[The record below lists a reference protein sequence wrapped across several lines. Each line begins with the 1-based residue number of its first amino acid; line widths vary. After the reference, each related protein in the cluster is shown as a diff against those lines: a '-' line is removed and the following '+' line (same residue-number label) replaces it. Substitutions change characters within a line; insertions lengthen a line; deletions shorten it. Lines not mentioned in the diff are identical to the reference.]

1 MNITQILSSN
11 QLSLLRKLF
20 PISGL
25 IHIGAGTGAV
35 TSVYKEWGIPN
46 ALLVEADPHLFSQ
59 LESKTAGVEGWCS
72 LQAVVSEQATQASF
86 YQSNNPHEHGLIE
99 PEKLTAFW
107 RNLKTVEVQT
117 ADTQTLANILPV
129 TGVNSP
135 DTSPYNWLIV
145 DCLPAIRILEGI
157 GSYLGQVD
165 VIIARA
171 VLSPDD
177 SLLPA
182 GKTRIDNLLQ
192 FHGYQSI
199 QVYEENHPAIG
210 QVLYVRDHKTSVRN
224 QRQSLIALQQHNQQ
238 LALEKDNAEQ
248 DNNACRQQID
258 ALQLHNQQL
267 AFEKDNAE
275 QDNNA
280 CRQQIDALQL
290 HNQQLAL
297 EKDNAEQDN
306 NACRQQIDALQQHN
320 QQLALEKDNAEHA
333 NSNYLPQ
340 LDSLQQQLAEIQ
352 QSKQQLET
360 SHAEMV
366 REYNL
371 LQDEFVKAEAQV
383 ELIREL
389 LRRELNESSE
399 HIIHEA

>member
-1 MNITQILSSN
+1 MAQEQVQFFPLN
-11 QLSLLRKLF
+11 QAWEVPTALF
-20 PISGL
+20 
-25 IHIGAGTGAV
+25 
-35 TSVYKEWGIPN
+35 
-46 ALLVEADPHLFSQ
+46 VEAEQQLYAQ
-59 LESKTAGVEGWCS
+59 LEKKTGNHPGWS
-72 LQAVVSEQATQASF
+72 SIQAVVASTLGEVPF
-86 YQSNNPHEHGLIE
+86 YLKNNPQEHGLIE
-99 PEKLTAFW
+99 AEALTTLW
-107 RNLKTVEVQT
+107 RNIKTVTTQTVQT
-117 ADTQTLANILPV
+117 ETLASILGSE
-129 TGVNSP
+129 TIR
-135 DTSPYNWLIV
+135 TSTPLYNWIV
-145 DCLPAIRILEGI
+145 IECLPATEILAGAGE
-157 GSYLGQVD
+157 YLGQMDVVVVRVILAEDTTSQTATQVAVD
-165 VIIARA
+165 K
-171 VLSPDD
+171 
-177 SLLPA
+177 LLA
-182 GKTRIDNLLQ
+182 S
-192 FHGYQSI
+192 HGFQCVNSI
-199 QVYEENHPAIG
+199 EENHPAIG

-238 LALEKDNAEQ
+238 LAL
-248 DNNACRQQID
+248 
-258 ALQLHNQQL
+258 
-267 AFEKDNAE
+267 EKDNAE